1 MYDKDFQAS
10 TRHPVLIKHTKLLEK
25 LNDEHVMCVCY
36 HRDDKSFYLLECCDD
51 WYNIEINKSDCLEL
65 SQMFKEIAESMGDSV

>member
-1 MYDKDFQAS
+1 MYNTDFQAS

-36 HRDDKSFYLLECCDD
+36 NRDDKSFYLLECCDD